1 MLPNPVIREV
11 SIFDYL
17 KIFRKRIGLIL
28 LFLIILPIMTAVYDY
43 RQKPLYLSTL
53 SLLIE
58 QKRSNVT
65 QFQNAYQ
72 YANIVDKDYI
82 RSQMQVLSSRVLAE
96 KVFDD
101 LKLSKESD
109 FKDIKGDA
117 IFNLKNKIKIDSV
130 RGSNIVLVSVE
141 DTDSLRAAAI
151 ANAIAKVYIQQ
162 DIDVRNSSVRE
173 AAGWL
178 ESQLGDIKGKVQASE
193 EALNKYQRANKIVID
208 PDLSRKTESVL
219 EELKTKR
226 LSLSAELS
234 DASKRY
240 KAKHPKMISL
250 AGRLEE
256 VDSEINKEEA
266 SLMDLNQ
273 KMVQYNL
280 LKNEVDTNRQLYTS
294 ILTRAKETGVDQKLE
309 SSNIR
314 VIDSARPAEKPYK
327 PKLLRDILM
336 SIIVAFACGAGLS
349 VFIEYL
355 DSSVRTAEDVSSY
368 LNLPFLG
375 YIPSIGKVAKT
386 DKEKALICL
395 QKINDP
401 VIESF
406 RALRTAILFS
416 TPEDKPLRSILV
428 TSSVPGEGKSFI
440 AINLA
445 EIFVQVN
452 ERVLIIDADM
462 RRPMQHKFLQID
474 QKPGLSTFLT
484 GNASLDSIIRPTGVT
499 NLSIITAG
507 SVPPNPSELLSSGK
521 IRSLVEELKLRFD
534 RIIIDSPPTINIA
547 DTPLLANI
555 IDGVVLIIK
564 GASTRLE
571 VVIGS
576 RERIL
581 GSKGKI
587 IGVAINNVLPEK
599 EDRYYYYH
607 YYYSEDKDKA
617 KSSQKK
623 V

>member
-11 SIFDYL
+11 SMFDYL

-65 QFQNAYQ
+65 EFQNAYQ

-327 PKLLRDILM
+327 PKLLRDILV

-452 ERVLIIDADM
+452 ERVVIIDADM

-534 RIIIDSPPTINIA
+534 RIIVDSPPTINIA